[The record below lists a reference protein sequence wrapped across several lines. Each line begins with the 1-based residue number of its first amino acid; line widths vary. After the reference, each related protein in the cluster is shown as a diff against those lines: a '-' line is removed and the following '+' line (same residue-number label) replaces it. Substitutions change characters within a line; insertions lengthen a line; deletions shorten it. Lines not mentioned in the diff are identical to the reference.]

1 MTDLR
6 HILLRSH
13 DLGLLGPGRVADQLE
28 HARSFVEFL
37 SGRVPAD
44 AQVVD
49 LGTGGGVPGVV
60 IAAESELRVVM
71 VEASERRIAFLRWAI
86 LELGLRSASVVH
98 GRAEEVARRADLREA
113 ADVVTARSFAEP
125 ATTAECAAGL
135 VAVGGRLVVSEPP
148 GGLRHERWPVDG
160 LAQLGFA
167 EGDRATGER
176 WTLQEFRKVGR
187 CDDQT
192 PRTGRLLAKRPL
204 WSV

>member
-1 MTDLR
+1 M
-6 HILLRSH
+6 
-13 DLGLLGPGRVADQLE
+13 
-28 HARSFVEFL
+28 
-37 SGRVPAD
+37 
-44 AQVVD
+44 
-49 LGTGGGVPGVV
+49 V

-71 VEASERRIAFLRWAI
+71 VEASERRVAFLRWAI